1 MSAPYESL
9 TDLPAERVALLLVD
23 FQYDFC
29 AGNAGNAAAARRA
42 RDVAAQAARY
52 GVRAI
57 YSRQVYDPDRLT
69 DRQRRRE
76 GPNSLCR
83 KGSRGAELFVPPV
96 PGSRVVRKYRY
107 DVWRSEEF
115 TALLSEWDVDGLVIG
130 GVELQCCV
138 LYAVLGADERGY
150 HYAVPPDLVS
160 GIDRCDATSNR
171 AVRDYLGHV
180 HPSPGSADLLAAWAR
195 RYGDGTPA

>member
-1 MSAPYESL
+1 MSAGL
-9 TDLPAERVALLLVD
+9 LDLPPERVALLLVD
-23 FQYDFC
+23 FQHDFC
-29 AGNAGNAAAARRA
+29 DGNVGNAATARRA
-42 RDVAAQAARY
+42 HDVATEAARY
-52 GVRAI
+52 GVRTI
-57 YSRQVYDPDRLT
+57 YSRQVYDPARLT

-96 PGSRVVRKYRY
+96 DGARVVRKYRY
-107 DVWRSEEF
+107 DVWRSAEF
-115 TALLSEWDVDGLVIG
+115 AALLAEWDVDGLVIG

-160 GIDRCDATSNR
+160 GIDACETTSNR

-180 HPSPGSADLLAAWAR
+180 HPSPTSAELLAAWR
-195 RYGDGTPA
+195 